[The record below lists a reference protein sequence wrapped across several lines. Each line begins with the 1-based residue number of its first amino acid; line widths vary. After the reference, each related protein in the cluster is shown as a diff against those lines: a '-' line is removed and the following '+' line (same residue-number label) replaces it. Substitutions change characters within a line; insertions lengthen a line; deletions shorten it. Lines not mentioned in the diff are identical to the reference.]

1 MNLTEDTGYKLVQDD
16 KGIIYVSIQPLII
29 ELEKQ
34 EDCLEKQIVLDYMY
48 ALLEQFIN
56 GENK

>member
-1 MNLTEDTGYKLVQDD
+1 MITDIDGFKMFKDETD
-16 KGIIYVSIQPLII
+16 IIWVSIQPLII

-34 EDCLEKQIVLDYMY
+34 EDCLQKQIVLDYMY
-48 ALLEQFIN
+48 RLLEQFIN

>member
-1 MNLTEDTGYKLVQDD
+1 MITDIDGYKMFKDETD
-16 KGIIYVSIQPLII
+16 IIWVSIQPLII

-34 EDCLEKQIVLDYMY
+34 EDCIQKQIVLDYLY
-48 ALLEQFIN
+48 ALLEQFIK

>member
-1 MNLTEDTGYKLVQDD
+1 MNLTEDTGYKLVKDD
-16 KGIIYVSIQPLII
+16 KGIVYVSIQPLIL

-34 EDCLEKQIVLDYMY
+34 EDCIQKQIVLDYLY